1 MNPAGYL
8 YALAAFLCIGSYMV
22 PVRFSSS
29 KGMAFFPLLGLGLA
43 ATILALQGPLRE
55 LGAHPFWLGV
65 MAVSGLLWACGQIFA
80 YLTLE
85 EISLSKAAVF
95 FNLNSLFNIAL
106 GILLFKEASGGR
118 ALLFILWGGGVLF
131 AGTWWVSRVQ
141 AEPSRKENLKK
152 GILFSLLA
160 AFFWGIYFVPVK
172 AIQIWGGAGSLPVL
186 SLLAGL
192 SLGGIVPILLVAL
205 WGRKTEWNLSNVGWG
220 LATAFLWAAGMYCFL
235 SANRLLG
242 LSRAVPIVNSNALL
256 YAGWSLFV
264 FKELPFRQWPKVLAG
279 TALVVAG
286 VSLMA
291 AG

>member
-1 MNPAGYL
+1 
-8 YALAAFLCIGSYMV
+8 MV
-22 PVRFSSS
+22 TVRFSSS
-29 KGMAFFPLLGLGLA
+29 KGMAFLPLLGLGLA
-43 ATILALQGPLRE
+43 VTLLALWGPLKE
-55 LGAHPFWLGV
+55 LGAHLFWLE
-65 MAVSGLLWACGQIFA
+65 AVALSGFLWACGQIFA
-80 YLTLE
+80 FLTLE

-106 GILLFKEASGGR
+106 GVLLFKEASGGR
-118 ALLFILWGGGVLF
+118 ALFFILLGGGVLF

-141 AEPSRKENLKK
+141 AAPSQKENLKK

-160 AFFWGIYFVPVK
+160 AVFWGIYFLPIK
-172 AIQIWGGAGSLPVL
+172 AIQIWGGAGSLPAL
-186 SLLAGL
+186 SLVAGL
-192 SLGGIVPILLVAL
+192 SLGGIVPIFFVGLR
-205 WGRKTEWNLSNVGWG
+205 GRKTQWCLSNLGWG
-220 LATAFLWAAGMYCFL
+220 LATAFLWAAGMCCFL
-235 SANRLLG
+235 SANRILG